1 MFSDTYLTIASP
13 TESSFRDRGSKFLG
27 YAFPVKNEGEVRE
40 HLQQLRKQYHDAT
53 HVCHAYILGA
63 TRNISHSSDDGEPNN
78 TAGKP
83 IQRAIMGSGITNVAV
98 FVVRYYGGTQLGV
111 PGLIN
116 AYHTCA
122 ADALKMATI
131 VEETLEETYL
141 VICGYEHEN
150 EVFKMLRQEG
160 AGTGQIIKDERL
172 HITFAIRRSKAD
184 QLCNQL
190 KKIPQLQL
198 TFVGSM

>member
-13 TESSFRDRGSKFLG
+13 AESSFRDRGSKFLG
-27 YAFPVKNEGEVRE
+27 YAIPVKNESEVRE
-40 HLQQLRKQYHDAT
+40 HLQRFRKQYHDAT

-63 TRNISHSSDDGEPNN
+63 TRNIAHASDDGEPNN

-83 IQRAIMGSGITNVAV
+83 IQRAIMSSGLTNVVV

-122 ADALKMATI
+122 ADALKVAKTI
-131 VEETLEETYL
+131 EKTIEETYL
-141 VICGYEHEN
+141 ALVGYEHEN
-150 EVFKMLRQEG
+150 EVFKLIKQHG
-160 AGTGQIIKDERL
+160 AEIGQIIKDERL
-172 HITFAIRRSKAD
+172 HTTFAIRRSKAD

-190 KKIPQLQL
+190 KNIPQLQL